1 MKEFYI
7 FLDIDGVLW
16 DWPYLKKGM
25 NEGRIKR
32 GGIIEDL
39 KPESIEALNYLI
51 EKLSIKY
58 DVKLVI
64 SSSWRF
70 NMERT
75 LEIIKKAGL
84 NYNKPID
91 RTIINFQNRGIQIKE
106 YLKDKVNYDYVIIDD
121 EDFDFNEHFQ
131 KEKIIKTDVMKG
143 ALSIKLVDNFLNNNN
158 IIKNSR

>member
-58 DVKLVI
+58 DVKLII

-91 RTIINFQNRGIQIKE
+91 RTIINFQRRGIQIKE

>member
-16 DWPYLKKGM
+16 DWPYLKKGI

-91 RTIINFQNRGIQIKE
+91 RTIINFQSRGIQIKE

>member
-16 DWPYLKKGM
+16 DWPYLKKGI

-58 DVKLVI
+58 DVKLII

-91 RTIINFQNRGIQIKE
+91 RTIINFQSRGIQIKE

-121 EDFDFNEHFQ
+121 EEFDFNEHFQ